1 MNRLGD
7 SAMRKAFLF
16 VGLLAVLF
24 SGLSVVAQG
33 PCATQS
39 GKLACVIPQEYGIGT
54 GGAFNFTTVLYDAQA
69 PSGRNFH
76 PQHFGSDFSTQLGP
90 LTSDIARQANLL
102 PLASPSSGILLAYD
116 PSVKT
121 FVVSTSSLGPIL
133 GERGDTIGRHKLF
146 VGFSYQFFNFD
157 KIDGQNLRNIPAV
170 LVHRPDNQDDT
181 PIGTPPTIT
190 CNASLSASSAQNTN
204 GCSFVRD
211 IISTQNSIAL
221 KINQYTGYITFGLTS
236 HIDVSMV
243 IPFET
248 VRMSLYSQD
257 TIMPGSDGS
266 FTPTPGSPDAILL
279 NQNTTGTNGAPY
291 FFHLFKDCPNT
302 SPASGV
308 SGLAPQCVSHNFP
321 DPMWIG
327 SASTPNGSRAVN
339 SASGIGD
346 VVARV
351 KWNALSG
358 EHLRFAAGFDMRFPT
373 GDALNFLGSGSY
385 GAKPFVVLSY
395 RARVSPH
402 AMVGYEWNSH
412 SILSSRQTTVT
423 TTGGSAQEIGLASGT
438 KGYMP
443 SDFLYTAGADA
454 WLTKWLTASFDVV
467 GARYFRGGTESVTS
481 QQFLAQCTSG
491 CTTEPSQSTVTFKSL
506 APNLNASYSVTNASM
521 GVKIRPFPKASKLV
535 LTANVL
541 VRLDNG
547 GLHSKPAPMAGIG
560 YTF

>member
-1 MNRLGD
+1 
-7 SAMRKAFLF
+7 
-16 VGLLAVLF
+16 
-24 SGLSVVAQG
+24 
-33 PCATQS
+33 
-39 GKLACVIPQEYGIGT
+39 
-54 GGAFNFTTVLYDAQA
+54 VLYDAQA
-69 PSGRNFH
+69 PNGSNFH
-76 PQHFGSDFSTQLGP
+76 PGHFGGDFSTQLGP

-102 PLASPSSGILLAYD
+102 PLASPSSGVLLSYD
-116 PSVKT
+116 PSLKT
-121 FVVSTSSLGPIL
+121 FVVSTSSLGPVL

-146 VGFSYQFFNFD
+146 VGFSYQYFNFD

-170 LVHRPDNQDDT
+170 LVHRPDNQDDS
-181 PIGTPPTIT
+181 PAIT
-190 CNASLSASSAQNTN
+190 CDASLSASSAQNTN
-204 GCSFVRD
+204 GCAFVRD
-211 IISTQNSIAL
+211 IISTQNSISL
-221 KINQYTGYITFGLTS
+221 KVNQYTGYVTFGLTS
-236 HIDVSMV
+236 HIDLSMV

-257 TIMPGSDGS
+257 TIIPGSDGS
-266 FTPTPGSPDAILL
+266 FLPTPGSPDATLL
-279 NQNTTGTNGAPY
+279 NQNVTGTNGAPY
-291 FFHLFKDCPNT
+291 FFHLFQDCPNT
-302 SPASGV
+302 SPASGL
-308 SGLAPQCVSHNFP
+308 SGLAPQCVSHTFP
-321 DPMWIG
+321 DPAWIG
-327 SASTPNGSRAVN
+327 GSGPPNGSSAVN
-339 SASGIGD
+339 SATGIGD
-346 VVARV
+346 VVARL

-358 EHLRFAAGFDMRFPT
+358 ERLRFAAGFDMRFPT

-402 AMVGYEWNSH
+402 VMIGYEWNSH

-423 TTGGSAQEIGLASGT
+423 TFGTSLEEIGLATGT

-481 QQFLAQCTSG
+481 QQFLAQCGSG
-491 CTTEPSQSTVTFKSL
+491 CTAEPDPSTVTLKSL
-506 APNLNASYSVTNASM
+506 APNLGASYSVTNASM
-521 GVKIRPFPKASKLV
+521 GVKVRPFPQASKLV